1 MGHPRLKRH
10 YSLVAH
16 SADVV
21 ELRHGAWNASSV
33 VLTDATASGS
43 LLRILKRLDGQL
55 SAAAIADT
63 EGIPE
68 AEVEAVVERL
78 AEERLLEQRSS
89 HALDHYLDQ
98 VATGLVVQEGTS
110 DDTPSRIHL
119 LGDEEVAHEIER
131 ILRSSDLADG
141 GVVTSGSAAL
151 RGVLV
156 GRDDSWLFDTLEFEQ
171 AARPFA
177 ELRGRFTV
185 FGVAT
190 VNPLE
195 LRAFNRVSLHH
206 RLPWLHA
213 AVDGPF
219 LLVGPTFVPF
229 RSACYE
235 CLEARV
241 IMNLRDSASYQRYKS
256 ALADGRAAGTASPLD
271 AVIVAM
277 LASLTAFEAVN
288 FLQTGAA
295 FTVGKL
301 LRVYLPTME
310 FAFHEVLRLPGC
322 PACGATLERDDTEL
336 YFDARALAGDR
347 LLAGRRDDGP

>member
-1 MGHPRLKRH
+1 MVHPRLKRH

-33 VLTDATASGS
+33 ALTDATASGC

-55 SAAAIADT
+55 SAAAIADA
-63 EGIPE
+63 EGLPE

-78 AEERLLEQRSS
+78 AEQQLLEQGSS

-98 VATGLVVQEGTS
+98 VATGLMVQEGKSADAPT
-110 DDTPSRIHL
+110 RVHL
-119 LGDEEVAHEIER
+119 LGDQKVRDEIQR
-131 ILRSSDLADG
+131 ILESSGLADRGVAAG
-141 GVVTSGSAAL
+141 GNAAL

-156 GRDDSWLFDTLEFEQ
+156 GRDESWLFDPLEFEQ

-177 ELRGRFTV
+177 ELRGGFTI

-190 VNPLE
+190 INPLE

-235 CLEARV
+235 CLETRV
-241 IMNLRDSASYQRYKS
+241 VMNLRDSASYQRYKS
-256 ALADGRAAGTASPLD
+256 ALADGRAAATASPLD
-271 AVIVAM
+271 TVIVVM
-277 LASLTAFEAVN
+277 LASLAAFEAVN

-301 LRVYLPTME
+301 LSVYLPTME

-322 PACGATLERDDTEL
+322 PACGSAPERDDREL
-336 YFDARALAGDR
+336 YFDARALGGAG
-347 LLAGRRDDGP
+347 LNTVRRDDGP